1 VADVAGE
8 LDKHPDLP
16 PPLREAILER
26 AKEAVEEYEAS
37 LKTGG
42 AETSA
47 PPMQNS
53 TRETSRA
60 LDTKTLPD
68 GHYRVKVI
76 ASDRASN
83 ATGALTAEAVSEP
96 FVVCNAL
103 PTLYLL
109 ASSLRVNAD
118 RTIYLEGSATQKL
131 IPITAVQYRI
141 AGGEWHAAAPV
152 DGIFDSMIENFTLS
166 TSALAPGTYT
176 LEVKAF
182 NATNAT
188 VTGRLTVEV
197 K

>member
-1 VADVAGE
+1 M
-8 LDKHPDLP
+8 
-16 PPLREAILER
+16 
-26 AKEAVEEYEAS
+26 EEYEAS
-37 LKTGG
+37 LKTG
-42 AETSA
+42 AAQASA
-47 PPMQNS
+47 PSVPNS

-68 GHYRVKVI
+68 GYYRLKVV

-96 FVVCNAL
+96 FVICNAL
-103 PTLYLL
+103 PTLFLL
-109 ASSLRVNAD
+109 SSSVRVNAD
-118 RTIYLEGSATQKL
+118 RTVYLEGSATQRL

-141 AGGEWHAAAPV
+141 SGGEWLAAAPV
-152 DGIFDSMIENFTLS
+152 DGIFDSMTENFAIS
-166 TSALAPGTYT
+166 TGPLAPGTYT

-188 VTGRLTVEV
+188 VTSRLTVEV